1 MPILRSNRSLLDGFR
16 AGTPEALTT
25 VYWEY
30 VRKVEH
36 LLRAG
41 FGLRSQGTWIK
52 GVGGQPHDLDDLL
65 QEVFARAFSE
75 KGRREYDGLRDYGPY
90 LYAIARNIL
99 IDRARAKGR
108 EIVVPLAELEAAI
121 EPGEETGDTPLW
133 AAPETMKVVQDY
145 LATLPRDLRMV
156 HTLRYEE
163 GRSQEQTA
171 EKLGVGRQT
180 LRTLERRLRDGLA
193 AALDLAGDDDFSL
206 TKNSA
211 TPKWT
216 RGTAIS

>member
-1 MPILRSNRSLLDGFR
+1 MPLLRSNRGLLAGFR
-16 AGTPEALTT
+16 AGKPEALTA

-41 FGLRSQGTWIK
+41 FELRSQGTWIK
-52 GVGGQPHDLDDLL
+52 GVGGQPDDLDDLL

-75 KGRREYDGLRDYGPY
+75 KGRRGYDGLRDYGPY
-90 LYAIARNIL
+90 LYAIARNVL
-99 IDRARAKGR
+99 IDRARAAGR
-108 EIVVPLAELEAAI
+108 EIVVSLAELEAAV
-121 EPGEETGDTPLW
+121 ETGAETGDTPPW
-133 AAPETMKVVQDY
+133 AAPATMKVVEEY

-163 GRSQEQTA
+163 GRSQEQAA

-180 LRTLERRLRDGLA
+180 LRTLERRLRDGLT
-193 AALDLAGDDDFSL
+193 AALALAGDDDVL
-206 TKNSA
+206 PTKDAA
-211 TPKWT
+211 TSKWN
-216 RGTAIS
+216 RGTAIL